1 MSVKHLFAP
10 VNRSA
15 VVLKTE
21 GATSTLSHVQ
31 YLLSG
36 IERMAVAAEK
46 RSSLSTVAAENE
58 RIDWIVFSKLYL
70 FLVRRQVTREI
81 YVVGL
86 PSVVKHKYWI
96 SIDMDCRRWMHLQ
109 LYQHATICYGW
120 HMFT

>member
-36 IERMAVAAEK
+36 IERMAVAAEEK
-46 RSSLSTVAAENE
+46 YSFNSSS
-58 RIDWIVFSKLYL
+58 
-70 FLVRRQVTREI
+70 
-81 YVVGL
+81 
-86 PSVVKHKYWI
+86 
-96 SIDMDCRRWMHLQ
+96 
-109 LYQHATICYGW
+109 
-120 HMFT
+120 